1 MRWGQYKISYIDNEN
16 KDKSKHLNIS
26 KGGLQGYLQ
35 ISSEMHQKTSF
46 IRYESMQSLEMAFLG
61 KPSTFDRRAGWTF
74 WYDWYWAS
82 FGPLKGPFWP
92 KMPLFGPR
100 EVSDNLNRVPASP
113 ISNIYQLLIWAS
125 KVHTWTNWAPMTVDN
140 AIYWVFFWDNLIL

>member
-46 IRYESMQSLEMAFLG
+46 IRYESMQSNVLG
-61 KPSTFDRRAGWTF
+61 NGLSWQT
-74 WYDWYWAS
+74 
-82 FGPLKGPFWP
+82 
-92 KMPLFGPR
+92 
-100 EVSDNLNRVPASP
+100 
-113 ISNIYQLLIWAS
+113 
-125 KVHTWTNWAPMTVDN
+125 VH
-140 AIYWVFFWDNLIL
+140 F